1 MVGNNFNFKNMNI
14 SLDIAALAS
23 AILYPLVLLI
33 VLILFRK
40 EIPAFIKSLSGR
52 LTGLSFA
59 GISLD
64 LAKAEAFSPNWVVQG
79 ALDLRQ
85 KAEAANVNDSTAGNF
100 NAILETSGEVDY
112 VIINLGRG
120 KEWLASRLY
129 IMSIIFENRKGIKG
143 IVFLESTIDTRKK
156 YIGWA
161 EPQKVRWA
169 LANHFPWF
177 EKAYSDAYSLILDQ
191 GAKIVNHQGRLG
203 YSYDPNSSRS
213 SITLLEN
220 FLKKIQSPPE
230 NPPIPEEEMEWVNL
244 PSDPLNP
251 SYTQEHTS
259 WLNAESLE
267 NSLDKVLI
275 TENINPSKQSPEE
288 IEKQVKKALISSQK
302 FIAVVNEEKQ
312 FSYMVKREKLLK
324 QLLPG

>member
-1 MVGNNFNFKNMNI
+1 MNI

-33 VLILFRK
+33 IFILFRK
-40 EIPAFIKSLSGR
+40 EIPTLIKSLSGR

-59 GISLD
+59 GFSLD
-64 LAKAEAFSPNWVVQG
+64 LAKAEAFSPNWVAQG

-100 NAILETSGEVDY
+100 REILETPGEVDY
-112 VIINLGRG
+112 VVINLGHG

-143 IVFLESTIDTRKK
+143 IVFLESTKDTRKK

-169 LANHFPWF
+169 FANQFPWF
-177 EKAYSDAYSLILDQ
+177 EKAYSEAYSIILDQ
-191 GAKIVNHQGRLG
+191 GAKIVNHKGRLG
-203 YSYDPNSSRS
+203 YSYDPNSSSS

-230 NPPIPEEEMEWVNL
+230 NPPVTEEEKEWVNL
-244 PSDPLNP
+244 PSGHLNP
-251 SYTQEHTS
+251 TNTQEHTS
-259 WLNAESLE
+259 WLDAESLE
-267 NSLDKVLI
+267 TLLDKVLI
-275 TENINPSKQSPEE
+275 TGTINPGKQSSEE
-288 IEKQVKKALISSQK
+288 IEKQVKKALISAQQ

-312 FSYMVKREKLLK
+312 FSYLVKQEKLLK
-324 QLLPG
+324 QLMKG

>member
-1 MVGNNFNFKNMNI
+1 MNI
-14 SLDIAALAS
+14 NLDIAALAS

-33 VLILFRK
+33 VFILFRK
-40 EIPAFIKSLSGR
+40 EIPALIKSLSGR
-52 LTGLSFA
+52 LTGLSIA

-64 LAKAEAFSPNWVVQG
+64 LAKAEAFSPNWVAQG

-100 NAILETSGEVDY
+100 STILETSGEVDY

-143 IVFLESTIDTRKK
+143 IVFLESTKGTRKK

-169 LANHFPWF
+169 LANQFPWF
-177 EKAYSDAYSLILDQ
+177 EKAYSDAYSIVLDQ
-191 GAKIVNHQGRLG
+191 GAKIVNHKGRLG
-203 YSYDPNSSRS
+203 YSHDPYSSRS

-230 NPPIPEEEMEWVNL
+230 NPPLPEEEMEWVNL
-244 PSDPLNP
+244 PSDPINP
-251 SYTQEHTS
+251 SYTKEHTS

-267 NSLDKVLI
+267 TSLDEVLI
-275 TENINPSKQSPEE
+275 TEKINTTNQSPED
-288 IEKQVKKALISSQK
+288 IEKQVTMSLISSHE

-312 FSYMVKREKLLK
+312 FSYLVKREKLLE
-324 QLLPG
+324 QLLKG